1 MHHMDQRSVACTTTI
16 CQLLHHPLH
25 YPQTPK
31 TLNRPKEMNA
41 VSTKALLRFFS
52 SSLPICPVYFHFLMP
67 RHVLSPCYVRYEH
80 TRGIKG
86 YVTYYWAWHVRLQVQ
101 NMYEVTIA
109 KHAWV
114 SLEKIWMRQM
124 GRLEEKIAAALLYWL
139 HSFHL
144 AWHTPSLLRHL
155 LQYLTTS

>member
-1 MHHMDQRSVACTTTI
+1 MHHHNLSV
-16 CQLLHHPLH
+16 
-25 YPQTPK
+25 TP
-31 TLNRPKEMNA
+31 P
-41 VSTKALLRFFS
+41 SSALPSDTENIKQAKGNECSKYKGTAAIFS
-52 SSLPICPVYFHFLMP
+52 SSVPICPVYFHFLMP

-109 KHAWV
+109 KHAWM
-114 SLEKIWMRQM
+114 SLDKIWMGQM